1 MSLNKYLLAGW
12 SQNGSGLTCQL
23 ARFDQWQLT
32 RRMVSSIP
40 PVDNV
45 LDALAVCS
53 KYLSTH
59 KRQNWALVFNKV
71 DPVSSVDNC
80 PCYDIF
86 RAYVP
91 GKSVAKQ
98 VDNLGKMARYEPACK
113 VNLEQNPLRKIP
125 RRHKSARE
133 RVNLKYNVVSHID
146 MPSRILIQ
154 VNIEL

>member
-1 MSLNKYLLAGW
+1 MGFAVEGKFGHREKSDIEQQKQRALRKC
-12 SQNGSGLTCQL
+12 QN
-23 ARFDQWQLT
+23 
-32 RRMVSSIP
+32 RRK
-40 PVDNV
+40 V

-71 DPVSSVDNC
+71 DPVSSVDNL

-98 VDNLGKMARYEPACK
+98 VDNLGKMARYEPTCK
-113 VNLEQNPLRKIP
+113 VILEQNPLRKIP